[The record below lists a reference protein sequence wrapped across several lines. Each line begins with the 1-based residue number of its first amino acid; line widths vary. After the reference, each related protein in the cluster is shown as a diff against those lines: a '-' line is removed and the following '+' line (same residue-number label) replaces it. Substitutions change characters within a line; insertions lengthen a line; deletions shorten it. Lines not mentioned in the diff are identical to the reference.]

1 MSDTT
6 ACLPMQWMAAMSVP
20 LICAGPLVAHGV
32 VSVPVTTLDLAAT
45 FIELAGGLVPQGMN
59 STSLLPLLR

>member
-1 MSDTT
+1 
-6 ACLPMQWMAAMSVP
+6 MSVP